1 MVLNHPFVVYGNV
14 LTGSPAFSQFGYE
27 REIAVPTKQLAA
39 PNVSPPEN
47 AALCIAATQEIATVY
62 YYKNGVHN
70 GGFIDVSE
78 QNIKTLIID
87 GSDFVS
93 SIGHFSVT
101 ITLKQQGYIYNC
113 SLGRKLTIPQKIKGS
128 FAPMRHNVDIDVDTQ
143 YSESGIYLGRR
154 IKAKGGSSKVSF
166 DNLHDSFINGTE
178 WQEFTKWALE
188 NPYYFSPFDGDKAM
202 AEYHS
207 FVSTDAPINASYNG
221 NRRLMSVDFEM
232 VKA

>member
-14 LTGSPAFSQFGYE
+14 LDSASSPAFSQFGYE
-27 REIAVPTKQLAA
+27 RVAATPSVRLISDAAPAATALGISATEEIASVR
-39 PNVSPPEN
+39 
-47 AALCIAATQEIATVY
+47 
-62 YYKNGVHN
+62 YYKNGVRD
-70 GGFIDVSE
+70 GGFVDVSR
-78 QNIKTLIID
+78 QNTKTLIID
-87 GSDFVS
+87 DSDFIS
-93 SIGHFSVT
+93 SLARFSVYV
-101 ITLKQQGYIYNC
+101 TLKKRGYIYNC
-113 SLGRKLTIPQKIKGS
+113 SLGKKLTIPQKIKGS
-128 FAPMRHNVDIDVDTQ
+128 FAPMRHNIDIDVDTQ

-166 DNLHDSFINGTE
+166 DNLHDSFVNGAE

-202 AEYHS
+202 VEYHS

>member
-27 REIAVPTKQLAA
+27 REIATPVKQLSAY
-39 PNVSPPEN
+39 NVVPPEN
-47 AALCIAATQEIATVY
+47 AALCIAATEEIGAVY
-62 YYKNGVHN
+62 YYKNGVFN
-70 GGFIDVSE
+70 GGFINVFE

-87 GSDFVS
+87 DSDFIS
-93 SIGHFSVT
+93 ATGNFSVA
-101 ITLKQQGYIYNC
+101 IGLKRQGYIYNC
-113 SLGRKLTIPQKIKGS
+113 SLGKKLTIPQKIKGS
-128 FAPMRHNVDIDVDTQ
+128 FAPMRHNIDIDVDTQ

-166 DNLHDSFINGTE
+166 DNLHDSFVNGAE

-202 AEYHS
+202 VEYHS
-207 FVSTDAPINASYNG
+207 FVSTGAPISASYNG